1 MKVYD
6 DKLMVELKEYDLTKG
21 YLEDAQIISKH
32 HEATP
37 RKFHYEIMEHDSIFG
52 LRHEVEDAP
61 AQSAWDEYEAVKRY
75 VPYTD
80 EELAAIA
87 ERKKQDEANAKAAE
101 EELKRTQEE
110 HDKQIKEEEA
120 RRELL
125 DKIDAQVTYTALQ
138 TNTLLPSEE

>member
-6 DKLMVELKEYDLTKG
+6 DKLMMELKDYDLTKG
-21 YLEDAQIISKH
+21 HLEDAQIVSKH
-32 HEATP
+32 HAATP
-37 RKFHYEIMEHDSIFG
+37 RKFHYETMEHDSISG

-61 AQSAWDEYEAVKRY
+61 AQPAWDEYEAVKRY
-75 VPYTD
+75 VPYTE

-87 ERKKQDEANAKAAE
+87 EKEKQEKLATE
-101 EELKRTQEE
+101 EFERQ
-110 HDKQIKEEEA
+110 QKEEEA
-120 RRELL
+120 RKELL

>member
-6 DKLMVELKEYDLTKG
+6 DKLMIELKDYDLEKG
-21 YLEDAQIISKH
+21 YLEDAQIVSKH

-37 RKFHYEIMEHDSIFG
+37 RKFHLEVMQHDSITG
-52 LRHEVEDAP
+52 LRHEVEDSP
-61 AQSAWDEYEAVKRY
+61 ARPAWDEYETVKRY

-87 ERKKQDEANAKAAE
+87 DRKRQEEENVKAAE
-101 EELKRTQEE
+101 EELKRAQEE
-110 HDKQIKEEEA
+110 HDRQIKEEEA

-138 TNTLLPSEE
+138 TDTLLPSEE

>member
-6 DKLMVELKEYDLTKG
+6 EKLMVELKEYDLTKG
-21 YLEDAQIISKH
+21 HLEDAQIVSKH

-37 RKFHYEIMEHDSIFG
+37 RKFHLEVMQHDSISG

-61 AQSAWDEYEAVKRY
+61 AQPAWDEYEIVKRY

-87 ERKKQDEANAKAAE
+87 EKEKQEKLAAE
-101 EELKRTQEE
+101 EFERQ
-110 HDKQIKEEEA
+110 QKEEEA
-120 RRELL
+120 RKELL

>member
-6 DKLMVELKEYDLTKG
+6 DKLMMELKDYDLTKG
-21 YLEDAQIISKH
+21 HLEDAQIVSKH

-37 RKFHYEIMEHDSIFG
+37 RKFHLEVMQHDSIEG

-61 AQSAWDEYEAVKRY
+61 AQPAWDEYEIVKRY
-75 VPYTD
+75 VPYTE

-87 ERKKQDEANAKAAE
+87 EKERQEKLAAE
-101 EELKRTQEE
+101 ELERQ
-110 HDKQIKEEEA
+110 QKEEET
-120 RRELL
+120 RKELL

>member
-6 DKLMVELKEYDLTKG
+6 EKLMVELKEYDLTKG
-21 YLEDAQIISKH
+21 YLEDAQIVSKH

-37 RKFHYEIMEHDSIFG
+37 RKFHYETMEHDSISG

-61 AQSAWDEYEAVKRY
+61 AQPAWDEYEAVKRY

-87 ERKKQDEANAKAAE
+87 EKEKQEKLAAE
-101 EELKRTQEE
+101 ELERQ
-110 HDKQIKEEEA
+110 QKEEEA